1 MNNSILNHLM
11 NDAREIRKTLIVSE
25 NDALRLAIEIN
36 KLQALSEIAY
46 FLRQDGEFQESMSN
60 IAEAINNKI

>member
-1 MNNSILNHLM
+1 MNSSILNLLI
-11 NDAREIRKTLIVSE
+11 NDAKEIRKTLIVSE
-25 NDALRLAIEIN
+25 SDALKLAIEIN
-36 KLQALSEIAY
+36 KLHALSDIAY